1 MESAKSLKRFI
12 IIFINV
18 VVMAGILIFVVLYSR
33 FESTDSYRRQ
43 IENFENT
50 TGTMEQVTANYLEGE
65 QRVCDVWAQYINSRK
80 MTVKEAAD
88 YIRASHVLKN
98 TSAHVILLDSL
109 TGLSTR
115 PKLGT

>member
-80 MTVKEAAD
+80 MTVFPRSQEHFCTCYPA
-88 YIRASHVLKN
+88 
-98 TSAHVILLDSL
+98 
-109 TGLSTR
+109 
-115 PKLGT
+115 

>member
-50 TGTMEQVTANYLEGE
+50 TGTMEQVTANYLE
-65 QRVCDVWAQYINSRK
+65 
-80 MTVKEAAD
+80 
-88 YIRASHVLKN
+88 ASSV
-98 TSAHVILLDSL
+98 SA
-109 TGLSTR
+109 TYGLSTSTAGR
-115 PKLGT
+115 